1 MRHENG
7 FGFVRRVCRLAAA
20 ALALAI
26 GGCGGGAP
34 DDVAGLDYVNPAYR
48 FAMNVPPGW
57 TVREGSGMPAVFVTG
72 PRMAEGFQANVSVV
86 VESVHPGMTLEEY
99 VASYKLELEVL
110 RELKLLSEEPRERP
124 GGRKTYVLTYRQG
137 AFSVP
142 LTQRQL
148 YLVAGERAYVVTAT
162 VPSDSF
168 AGEEANFEVC
178 FQSFR
183 AGW

>member
-7 FGFVRRVCRLAAA
+7 FGFVRRVCRLAGA

-34 DDVAGLDYVNPAYR
+34 GDIAGLDYVNPTYC

-72 PRMAEGFQANVSVV
+72 PRTAAGFQANVNVV
-86 VESVHPGMTLEEY
+86 VESVRPGMTLEEY
-99 VASYKLELEVL
+99 VASYKPE
-110 RELKLLSEEPRERP
+110 REFKLLSEEPRERP

-162 VPSDSF
+162 VPADSF
-168 AGEEANFEVC
+168 ADEEANFEVC